1 MDNLDL
7 PKALIFSSMICS
19 VTGYTVRH
27 ILRLEAANRFP
38 RRIHLGTRHIAWDAA
53 EVAKWQR
60 GEWRPETQVPSTS
73 KA

>member
-1 MDNLDL
+1 MDSTDL
-7 PKALIFSSMICS
+7 PKALIFLTMIGS

-27 ILRLEAANRFP
+27 ILRLEAANQFP
-38 RRIHLGTRHIAWDAA
+38 RRIHLGTWRIAWDAA

-60 GEWRPETQVPSTS
+60 GEWRPTSQDPATS